1 MTRRLCVTESTV
13 QQNWHLRI
21 NSLGVAG
28 VAALFIG
35 AQAPVLAA
43 EETDP
48 LDLLSPTAPT
58 VELEGGL
65 SRFTDPPAPLQ
76 EVLEDQL
83 EAANQRDLDAL
94 MATYSPEFNHQDGLD
109 WEETQEA
116 IAHLWQE
123 YSDLSYQAEITSWE
137 FRGAEVLAV
146 INTQVEGQQSSVR
159 GDFAMTTTTEVLNR
173 YRSERY
179 PELDQTD
186 LGQLQ
191 LVSQEVLRETTT
203 LQSGSAPPTVTLK
216 LPEVVK
222 TGSIYGLEAIVAEPL
237 RDSVLLGAVI
247 EEIVG
252 VEQYQ
257 EPSGFPLEPLQA
269 GGLFRQAD
277 APADPGSSWISVM
290 LVSEGGITLESRRL
304 QVTE

>member
-1 MTRRLCVTESTV
+1 M

-21 NSLGVAG
+21 SSLGIAG
-28 VAALFIG
+28 LATLYIG
-35 AQAPVLAA
+35 SQAPVLAA

-58 VELEGGL
+58 VQLEGGL
-65 SRFTDPPAPLQ
+65 SRFTDPPPPLQ
-76 EVLEDQL
+76 ELVEDQVD
-83 EAANQRDLDAL
+83 AANQRDLDAL
-94 MATYSPEFNHQDGLD
+94 MTTYSPEFNHQDGLD
-109 WEETQEA
+109 REQTQEA

-123 YSDLSYQAEITSWE
+123 YSELNYEAEITSWE

-146 INTQVEGQQSSVR
+146 ISTQVEGQQSSVR
-159 GDFAMTTTTEVLNR
+159 GDFTMTTTTEVINH
-173 YRSERY
+173 YRSDRY
-179 PELDQTD
+179 PELDQSD

-203 LQSGSAPPTVTLK
+203 LQSGSAPPTVTFK

-222 TGSIYGLEAIVAEPL
+222 VGSTYGLEAIVAEPL

-247 EEIVG
+247 EETVNT
-252 VEQYQ
+252 EQYQ

-277 APADPGSSWISVM
+277 APQDPGSSWISVM